1 MLLSAVKSDFITGNA
16 SSMAGMG
23 YLEEVANPCCD
34 RCWMELSAS
43 SHSTGELALHSQY
56 HAVSTDE
63 RIGEPRS
70 AIMSAC
76 RWGGSRERYWS
87 LSWLLPFS
95 RIKRANPDSRHY
107 QATLMSALMFTRVAS
122 MDRSIEAS
130 KLQAG
135 HGSPVTN
142 RARRSPASEPG
153 TPRSRTESMWFR
165 AARIFRTAGSP
176 CPRKVDRNALDC
188 A

>member
-70 AIMSAC
+70 AIRSAC

-130 KLQAG
+130 KHRSFRRGTARQSLIGREDLQPQSQG
-135 HGSPVTN
+135 HRG
-142 RARRSPASEPG
+142 REL
-153 TPRSRTESMWFR
+153 
-165 AARIFRTAGSP
+165 SP
-176 CPRKVDRNALDC
+176 CGSELPGSSGLPGAL
-188 A
+188 ALAR